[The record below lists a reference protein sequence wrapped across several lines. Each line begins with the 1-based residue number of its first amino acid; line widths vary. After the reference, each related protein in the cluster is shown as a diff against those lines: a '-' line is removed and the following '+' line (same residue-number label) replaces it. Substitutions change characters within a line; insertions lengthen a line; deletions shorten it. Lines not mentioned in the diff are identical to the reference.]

1 MHLPSECTLLRIFIG
16 ENDRSDGRLL
26 YETIVE
32 SAHRRGLAGATVL
45 RGILGFGANSRIHT
59 SRILRLS
66 QDLPVVVEI
75 VDTKEKIVEFLPELD
90 ALITEGMVT
99 IEKADVLFYRHS
111 SNGKGER

>member
-1 MHLPSECTLLRIFIG
+1 MHLPSECILLRIFIG

-26 YETIVE
+26 YEVIVE
-32 SAHRRGLAGATVL
+32 SARRRGLAGATVL

-75 VDTKEKIVEFLPELD
+75 VDTKEKIDKFLPELD
-90 ALITEGMVT
+90 ALISEGMVT
-99 IEKADVLFYRHS
+99 IEKAEVLFYRHS
-111 SNGKGER
+111 SSGTEE

>member
-1 MHLPSECTLLRIFIG
+1 MHLPSECILLRIFIG

-26 YETIVE
+26 YEIIVE
-32 SAHRRGLAGATVL
+32 SARRRGLAGATVL

-75 VDTKEKIVEFLPELD
+75 VDTKEKIDEFLPELD

-111 SNGKGER
+111 SKGKGE

>member
-1 MHLPSECTLLRIFIG
+1 MHLPSECILLRIFIG

-26 YETIVE
+26 YEIIVE
-32 SAHRRGLAGATVL
+32 NARQRGLAGATVL

-75 VDTKEKIVEFLPELD
+75 VDTKEQIDKFLPELD

-111 SNGKGER
+111 SSGMGE

>member
-1 MHLPSECTLLRIFIG
+1 MHLPSECVLLRIFIG

-26 YETIVE
+26 YEMIVE
-32 SAHRRGLAGATVL
+32 SARRRGLAGATVL

-75 VDTKEKIVEFLPELD
+75 VDTKEKIDEFLPELD
-90 ALITEGMVT
+90 TLITEGMVT
-99 IEKADVLFYRHS
+99 IEKAEVLFYRHS
-111 SNGKGER
+111 SRGRGE